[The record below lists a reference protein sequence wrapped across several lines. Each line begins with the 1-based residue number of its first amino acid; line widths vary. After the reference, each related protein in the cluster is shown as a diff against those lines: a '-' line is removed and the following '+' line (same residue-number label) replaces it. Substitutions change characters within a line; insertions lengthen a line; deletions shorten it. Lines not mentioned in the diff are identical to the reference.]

1 MYLES
6 PVSLNFFILS
16 LFLVNGPKALYINL
30 GHCISGMNLCPPNKN
45 WFIISFIS
53 YLQIMLPIKGIP
65 LKGELF
71 PNNNLLASRSFNKS
85 KFLTIKHHT
94 F

>member
-1 MYLES
+1 
-6 PVSLNFFILS
+6 
-16 LFLVNGPKALYINL
+16 
-30 GHCISGMNLCPPNKN
+30 
-45 WFIISFIS
+45 
-53 YLQIMLPIKGIP
+53 MLPIKGIP

-85 KFLTIKHHT
+85 KFLTITHYT